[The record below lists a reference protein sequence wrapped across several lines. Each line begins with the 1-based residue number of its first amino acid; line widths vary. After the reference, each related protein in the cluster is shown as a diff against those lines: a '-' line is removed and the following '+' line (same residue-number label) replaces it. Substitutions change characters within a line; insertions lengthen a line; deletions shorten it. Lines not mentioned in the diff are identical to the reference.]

1 MTTIITKFSSTAA
14 SIPSSSDLVTGELAV
29 NVADKRLFTEDN
41 TATVV
46 ELGTNPSSITT
57 GAITASGT
65 VTFNGQLINANAA
78 LTGGAIDGVIIGNT
92 SAAAITGSTVTAS
105 TGFVGGLT
113 GNVVGNLQGNVTGAV
128 TGNVTGDLQG
138 NVTAS
143 SGTTSLHNLS
153 LSGTVDFNAARLTDI
168 GTPTAATDAVTKQ
181 YADDLI
187 TNLIDGAPA
196 ALDTLNELAAAMADD
211 ASFHTTITNSI
222 ATKLPLAGGTMSGAI
237 AMGTSKITGLG
248 DPTSAQDAA
257 TKTYVDTQ
265 AGGGLPTSGGTMTG
279 AIAMSTNKITGMGD
293 PTAAQDAATKTYVD
307 GILGSAT
314 SAATSAAAA
323 LVSQNAAATSAT
335 NSATSETNSA
345 NSATAS
351 AASATQAAAS
361 FDEFDDTYL
370 GQKSSDPTVDNDG
383 DPLATGALYF
393 STSGNQL
400 RVYNG
405 TSWQDAGSAVNGTSQ
420 RFTYTA
426 TANQTTFSA
435 TYDIGF
441 CDVYLNGSKLLVGTD
456 VTATSGS
463 NVVLATGA
471 AAGDIVDIV
480 CFGTFSVANT
490 YTQAAAD
497 AKFAIQSNNLSDLA
511 DAATARTNLGL
522 GTMSTAATGDYAATA
537 NNLSDLAS
545 ASTALTNLGVT
556 STAAELNK
564 LDALTRGSIIYGDNS
579 GATAELTKGTANQ
592 VLTSDGTDISWQDAA
607 GGGATEILT
616 AGTIV
621 DLNDGNNGPSGWA
634 TSENWKIGS
643 VTYQFF
649 GRVGNAQNN
658 YHQTGNTFGAILPGY
673 YNQGGSSGVRW
684 MTYGLICTP
693 STKTVTLSTG
703 SGNVLDS
710 IMNNSLVTGN
720 YNSTM
725 SFYGIE
731 GYNGIVCG
739 GNVAWLNQNTYK
751 FGTFRAEFSRS
762 TGKVTSSISAVTN
775 ADHGTNGQPMA
786 IPVNGGNTANSP
798 YGYGFIVGYDS
809 QNSNKASYRV
819 VSYQGSGYGTSYSGL
834 TECVNTNTS
843 TADKVSMFT
852 QPAVYNGAF
861 PDGSYNVPVHII
873 TYGTANGYSQMA
885 MDYQGNV
892 SGEISSGFD
901 RTQYYYLIGFLVKNP
916 SGAGIKTMVYDYNN
930 QCSIWTSYNS
940 APSFQGTVKM
950 PFNIGTYGR
959 IEGIQPT
966 GVENE
971 WFSYYGSSAPLA
983 SANSYIAQR
992 LVKFKINYTTGE
1004 FYDVKSILVPHES
1017 SLFPT
1022 AVPSTSTRCYLLYGD
1037 DGSSATPT
1045 GILWIRLTAT
1055 SNQFFITN
1063 WPANSEWTTWTTY

>member
-1 MTTIITKFSSTAA
+1 
-14 SIPSSSDLVTGELAV
+14 
-29 NVADKRLFTEDN
+29 
-41 TATVV
+41 
-46 ELGTNPSSITT
+46 
-57 GAITASGT
+57 
-65 VTFNGQLINANAA
+65 
-78 LTGGAIDGVIIGNT
+78 
-92 SAAAITGSTVTAS
+92 
-105 TGFVGGLT
+105 
-113 GNVVGNLQGNVTGAV
+113 
-128 TGNVTGDLQG
+128 
-138 NVTAS
+138 
-143 SGTTSLHNLS
+143 
-153 LSGTVDFNAARLTDI
+153 
-168 GTPTAATDAVTKQ
+168 
-181 YADDLI
+181 
-187 TNLIDGAPA
+187 
-196 ALDTLNELAAAMADD
+196 
-211 ASFHTTITNSI
+211 
-222 ATKLPLAGGTMSGAI
+222 
-237 AMGTSKITGLG
+237 
-248 DPTSAQDAA
+248 
-257 TKTYVDTQ
+257 
-265 AGGGLPTSGGTMTG
+265 
-279 AIAMSTNKITGMGD
+279 MSTNKITGMGD

-361 FDEFDDTYL
+361 LDEFDDTYL

-393 STSGNQL
+393 STSANQL

-435 TYDIGF
+435 TYDVGF

-564 LDALTRGSIIYGDNS
+564 LDALTRGSIIYGDSS

-616 AGTIV
+616 AGNIV
-621 DLNDGNNGPSGWA
+621 DLNDGNYGPLDWDTAKGWKMA
-634 TSENWKIGS
+634 ST
-643 VTYQFF
+643 TYQFF

-658 YHQTGNTFGAILPGY
+658 YHQTGNTFGGVLPGG
-673 YNQGGSSGVRW
+673 YNQGGSSGTQW

-710 IMNNSLVTGN
+710 LFDNTSAPGS

-725 SFYGIE
+725 CFYGIE
-731 GYNGIVCG
+731 GYNGVLCG
-739 GNVAWLNQNTYK
+739 GHVAWPGQSSYA
-751 FGTFRAEFSRS
+751 FGTLRGEFSRS
-762 TGKVTSSISAVTN
+762 TGKMSTSAFVTTVTG
-775 ADHGTNGQPMA
+775 ADHGTNGQPMS
-786 IPVNGGNTANSP
+786 IPNNGGNTANSP
-798 YGYGFIVGYDS
+798 YGYGLIVGYD
-809 QNSNKASYRV
+809 QNNSNKASYRV

-834 TECVNTNTS
+834 TECPGTNTS
-843 TADKVSMFT
+843 TVDKVAMFT

-861 PDGSYNVPVHII
+861 PDASYDVPVQIAH
-873 TYGTANGYSQMA
+873 YGTANGYSCIA
-885 MDYQGNV
+885 VNYTGAV
-892 SGEISSGFD
+892 SGQITSGFD
-901 RTQYYYLIGFLVKNP
+901 RTQYYYQIGFLVKNP
-916 SGAGIKTMVYDYNN
+916 SGAGVKTIVYDYNK
-930 QCSIWTSYNS
+930 QCSIWTAYNS
-940 APSFQGTVKM
+940 APTFVGPVAM
-950 PFNIGTYGR
+950 PFNIGSYGR

-971 WFSYYGSSAPLA
+971 WFTYWGSSAPLA
-983 SANSYIAQR
+983 SGNSYITQR

-1004 FYDVKSILVPHES
+1004 FYDVKSIMVPHETA
-1017 SLFPT
+1017 LFGS
-1022 AVPSTSTRCYLLYGD
+1022 AIGFMTRCWLLYGD
-1037 DGSSATPT
+1037 DGTSATPT
-1045 GILWIRLTAT
+1045 GILWWRLEYNTN
-1055 SNQFFITN
+1055 SFWITDY
-1063 WPANSEWTTWTTY
+1063 PANSDWTTWTTY